1 MSNLDV
7 GATASDVMTAGPQCI
22 TAATTLADAARLMR
36 DLDVGFLP
44 ICADGQQLT
53 GVLTDRDIVVACVAE
68 GDDPGEITA
77 GSVAQSDPVT
87 VNVDDPI
94 DEVLNTMA
102 EYQVRRLP
110 VLADGLLVG
119 VISEADIARNGN
131 TEEVADTVQA
141 ITQA

>member
-1 MSNLDV
+1 MSALDI
-7 GATASDVMTAGPQCI
+7 GATASDLMTADPRCI
-22 TAATTLADAARLMR
+22 TSSTTLVDAARLMR

-68 GDDPGEITA
+68 GTDPGEVTA

-87 VNVDDPI
+87 VDADDPV
-94 DEVLNTMA
+94 DEVLDTMA
-102 EYQVRRLP
+102 EYQIRRLP
-110 VLADGLLVG
+110 VLRDGLLIG
-119 VISEADIARNGN
+119 VISEADIARDANV
-131 TEEVADTVQA
+131 EEVADTVQA